1 MAVPKRI
8 NTKQNLIEI
17 PTFITE
23 EGLSET
29 KYFNVV
35 GLKEELPT
43 GKSSFLVGGSTF
55 LKPNIRLKLEIL
67 DSAGNVIYTEPVR
80 GYRENNLR
88 RISIE
93 IYKDA
98 NPGIATLTL
107 LGELDSTK
115 MDIPQ
120 QWRGVYNAKYIRRF
134 NINTRILNT
143 EPIIFYDQPTV
154 SVFPLTNAF
163 KEYTKQP
170 RHTRILTGQIKNK
183 ATAEA
188 TVKKT
193 IDPVTKEETFPTET
207 EKNKSKPFLPFFN
220 LPSFKLAPL
229 FNFKFPL
236 FSFSPP
242 QGDAILHISSGSIDD
257 GMIGESLTFTP
268 ASANLDTS
276 ANQSLPDSYVIPPA
290 YSSSIVDRLTDT
302 RLDIA
307 DVVYVSS
314 SDAATKYP
322 INTKEDVEF
331 SVSYRPLPTESDSV
345 INYFDV
351 ADVRLSNM
359 RTISGDVKYVNIYA
373 LSKGAQSEQGF
384 DLITQTPLEA
394 EELIFDSRNIKN
406 GRTGFFLNQN
416 KVNSYWNAFAS
427 KGTQASGSGTPANNI
442 KLEQTGSKIAYAMS
456 ISGSVEG
463 KDEDIVVET
472 SQSFDIVK
480 STPYSLSFKAYSQKL
495 PKDSMVGNRG
505 ILECYVS
512 GSKIPKNHNLGNGLG
527 RRILTIDLDS
537 KDYEALNPIKP
548 NDDGIYETNF
558 NNKILDGTFV
568 PLQNDNVKLQFRVN
582 AGFWHLSDISLRP
595 AAETNF
601 NPRNARVF
609 SEMPPSRNRPD
620 EVRFLLEFVNNDG
633 VKADTTV
640 LSDEVTFPGANFAIQ
655 GDNNVLSGSMYISN
669 AIGEG
674 IEMAGLNSAFLR
686 TIGWE
691 GFNSASNAGKGGFI
705 IYSGSVLPDSPD
717 NYKGAGLEIH
727 DGNSGSAERYFQF
740 RTNDGNDNAIFKVKT
755 DDYLFGISGSG
766 GVESYISGAD
776 GKIEI
781 SSSNFHLSNDG
792 SINAG
797 VGNLTLDTSGNVAMA
812 GTVTATAGNIGNWK
826 IASGLITG
834 SNITLDAD
842 GSRIYKTD
850 SNGELDGYYIDF
862 TPGSNYYVRFGND
875 FAVSSSGTLIAS
887 GAKIEGVVTASG
899 GFIGNW
905 TIGTDSLHKQQGS
918 TFTGISS
925 MADPAAA
932 GTPKATRFFAGA
944 TSLPA
949 SGSAPFNV
957 KSDGTITASKGEIGG
972 WNLSSDRISS
982 PVNAQGTSS
991 LTLESDNGRIII
1003 RDKPNNKDVM
1013 RIGDISDGAA
1023 GNKFGLVQFDGTG
1036 IDFETDRILSL
1047 GDRGNLIGGW
1057 EITTGQIRGVP
1068 DAGVGQL
1075 YADGETKLIIHSEGR
1090 IETSD
1095 FATGLKGWRI
1105 DSLGNGTA
1113 EFENCRIRGTL
1124 RTTVFEKES
1133 VNVVGGQLMVANST
1147 TMQPL
1152 MDESGSIL
1160 AGAASMSATDTT
1172 MSVANASGFAA
1183 GEIIKAKKVDDTGFI
1198 VEYMMITG
1206 SMRYTEAGSP
1216 YSASIASANMG
1227 ANDPD
1232 GLAGELYIGRGYG
1245 QTNVVSSSIGTL
1257 DTSISDT
1264 ATYGTQI
1271 NMILD
1276 LASNSVTTQSI
1287 LKINDERFKVI
1298 SASGGTGTTGNN
1310 QTIKVV
1316 RDYLSTDTEAH
1327 SAGVTVYSV
1336 DTDAEFLFGLV
1347 SSAQTYN
1354 EGQVIVS
1361 TGKYDASKDLST
1373 GYIMMN
1379 ANPNDPGTPYMDI
1392 VERTG
1397 SGVYDL
1403 QLRARLGDL
1412 SGLSS
1417 GYLYGDEEPG
1427 FGLYTDNGYFR
1438 GSIQALTGSIHG
1450 ILNIA
1455 TTAGG
1460 IESGDKMMLGRNVA
1474 GSNDGMYINSN
1485 NYWYTNGAWKV
1496 GGGTNY
1502 LSLDSAAGGNIT
1514 IASQTFD
1521 LDATTLIMDSAGDGG
1536 TGTIRLGGS
1545 GGPDSPTSNTAGI
1558 YMDGGGAFNAVGTT
1572 NDLIRFDGG
1581 SLTLKST
1588 TFNLTANTNDLIID
1602 SVGHYISLADGN
1614 ITLDGTSTGFFEIG
1628 GLSSTSA
1635 NQTAKGV
1642 YFEGDGDFIIKSN
1655 TTANENYIQGVGGD
1669 LIIKADD
1676 LEFTATTFNLT
1687 ANTNDLIIDSAG
1699 HSISLA
1705 DGNITLDGTDDGFFE
1720 IGTLTDTST
1729 VTGTLRG
1736 FRVDGL
1742 GNMLLKAA
1750 DASTNYIKFDVDGG
1764 GSALEIKT
1772 DNFEVVGGDVTMAG
1786 TVSASAGNIGGFNI
1800 SPVAI
1805 SSTDKSLV
1813 LSGSGAI
1820 TASDALIA
1828 GWTVDSNAI
1837 YYGTEGSNASFT
1849 ATNSSITLGA
1859 GFISAKNFY
1868 LDSSGNARID
1878 GTISASV
1885 GDIGG
1890 WKLETG
1896 RISSVGKGIDKGFL
1910 TYMSASQGIGFQ
1922 SESADYG
1929 YTSFVELN
1937 SSASYKPG
1945 FTYDGMFGS
1954 NRTDGAYNA
1963 GGYQEIYPQNSTDQ
1977 EATVYHRH
1985 YFESEGQFYV
1995 NQIAGYEQDVSGS
2008 VYFLGS
2014 TSAHD
2019 GTVAW
2024 TKEKP
2029 TSHLFRIPD
2038 PWKQF
2043 QNVGMSC
2050 DFKTRLDFVD
2060 NTDSAAT
2067 AIVAGEVS
2075 LDVDVYDGEDNWV
2088 GNTSTT
2094 QNMSYG
2100 SAAAERT
2107 VSFDSLWPQFS
2118 LEDDKVDREF
2128 YLKVTISP
2136 KFSYFG
2142 YSTNNVGVRV
2152 YPVAD
2157 SIGKIYAYQN
2167 KTFLNNAGL
2176 QVFGTAYQ
2184 EVRLG
2189 GKPHVRGD
2197 FQVRKSAFS
2206 DTEGGSLFV
2215 EKNLGVNHTPTGMFN
2230 ITVGKDFQASGS
2242 AGSIGASGDIV
2253 TNRNVIGY
2261 ALYNISDRRLK
2272 DNIVPITSSL
2282 DTIRKVQGVEFD
2294 WKNKTDNKH
2303 DIGFIA
2309 QDIEAIPQLHPLI
2322 NTQEFVDEPDKEY
2335 KVVAY
2340 EKLVPYLVESIKEQ
2354 QGQINDLKEQVNS
2367 IVCGSLESH

>member
-67 DSAGNVIYTEPVR
+67 DSTGNVIYTEPVR

-143 EPIIFYDQPTV
+143 EPIIFYNQPTV

-972 WNLSSDRISS
+972 WNLSSDRIAS

-1075 YADGETKLIIHSEGR
+1075 YAAGETKLIIHSEGR

-1160 AGAASMSATDTT
+1160 AGAASMSASDTT
-1172 MSVANASGFAA
+1172 MSVANSSGFAA

-1216 YSASIASANMG
+1216 YSASIAAANMG

-1245 QTNVVSSSIGTL
+1245 QQNVVSSSIGTL

-1264 ATYGTQI
+1264 GTYGTQI

-1373 GYIMMN
+1373 GYVMMN

-1485 NYWYTNGAWKV
+1485 NYWYTTGAWKV
-1496 GGGTNY
+1496 GGGTNF

-1558 YMDGGGAFNAVGTT
+1558 YMDGGGAFNAVGTA

-1602 SVGHYISLADGN
+1602 SAGHYISLANGN

-1676 LEFTATTFNLT
+1676 IDITSDTFDLSSTNIKLDNTTFYLGT
-1687 ANTNDLIIDSAG
+1687 ITGAADSTGAG
-1699 HSISLA
+1699 IYA
-1705 DGNITLDGTDDGFFE
+1705 
-1720 IGTLTDTST
+1720 DTS
-1729 VTGTLRG
+1729 
-1736 FRVDGL
+1736 
-1742 GNMLLKAA
+1742 GNVRIFG
-1750 DASTNYIKFDVDGG
+1750 DASNYI
-1764 GSALEIKT
+1764 T
-1772 DNFEVVGGDVTMAG
+1772 
-1786 TVSASAGNIGGFNI
+1786 
-1800 SPVAI
+1800 
-1805 SSTDKSLV
+1805 
-1813 LSGSGAI
+1813 
-1820 TASDALIA
+1820 
-1828 GWTVDSNAI
+1828 
-1837 YYGTEGSNASFT
+1837 
-1849 ATNSSITLGA
+1849 
-1859 GFISAKNFY
+1859 
-1868 LDSSGNARID
+1868 
-1878 GTISASV
+1878 
-1885 GDIGG
+1885 
-1890 WKLETG
+1890 
-1896 RISSVGKGIDKGFL
+1896 
-1910 TYMSASQGIGFQ
+1910 
-1922 SESADYG
+1922 
-1929 YTSFVELN
+1929 
-1937 SSASYKPG
+1937 
-1945 FTYDGMFGS
+1945 FGS
-1954 NRTDGAYNA
+1954 NLSQCMPECY
-1963 GGYQEIYPQNSTDQ
+1963 
-1977 EATVYHRH
+1977 
-1985 YFESEGQFYV
+1985 
-1995 NQIAGYEQDVSGS
+1995 
-2008 VYFLGS
+2008 
-2014 TSAHD
+2014 
-2019 GTVAW
+2019 
-2024 TKEKP
+2024 
-2029 TSHLFRIPD
+2029 
-2038 PWKQF
+2038 
-2043 QNVGMSC
+2043 
-2050 DFKTRLDFVD
+2050 
-2060 NTDSAAT
+2060 
-2067 AIVAGEVS
+2067 
-2075 LDVDVYDGEDNWV
+2075 
-2088 GNTSTT
+2088 
-2094 QNMSYG
+2094 
-2100 SAAAERT
+2100 
-2107 VSFDSLWPQFS
+2107 
-2118 LEDDKVDREF
+2118 
-2128 YLKVTISP
+2128 
-2136 KFSYFG
+2136 
-2142 YSTNNVGVRV
+2142 
-2152 YPVAD
+2152 
-2157 SIGKIYAYQN
+2157 
-2167 KTFLNNAGL
+2167 
-2176 QVFGTAYQ
+2176 
-2184 EVRLG
+2184 
-2189 GKPHVRGD
+2189 
-2197 FQVRKSAFS
+2197 
-2206 DTEGGSLFV
+2206 
-2215 EKNLGVNHTPTGMFN
+2215 
-2230 ITVGKDFQASGS
+2230 
-2242 AGSIGASGDIV
+2242 
-2253 TNRNVIGY
+2253 
-2261 ALYNISDRRLK
+2261 
-2272 DNIVPITSSL
+2272 
-2282 DTIRKVQGVEFD
+2282 
-2294 WKNKTDNKH
+2294 
-2303 DIGFIA
+2303 
-2309 QDIEAIPQLHPLI
+2309 
-2322 NTQEFVDEPDKEY
+2322 
-2335 KVVAY
+2335 
-2340 EKLVPYLVESIKEQ
+2340 
-2354 QGQINDLKEQVNS
+2354 
-2367 IVCGSLESH
+2367 